1 MSTRSD
7 QRTQS
12 PIQFLETASELVT
25 STWFYMRKGPKSY
38 RFIYQTDVC
47 KMINSCY
54 MHLHVANSIK
64 AKDDHSKQ
72 AKRGHLQEALGLLQA
87 YEAFLDLIRKTLDRE
102 TQVTNK
108 RFIDVSAWEKFG
120 ELISKERALILGVL
134 AKYPC

>member
-1 MSTRSD
+1 
-7 QRTQS
+7 
-12 PIQFLETASELVT
+12 
-25 STWFYMRKGPKSY
+25 
-38 RFIYQTDVC
+38 
-47 KMINSCY
+47 